1 MRPERD
7 PIPAGVVAKC
17 YDVLPVAKRSAAR
30 RGRTD
35 RSASP
40 KGEAAGGRQRVGV
53 RELRQNLSVHLRRV
67 IDGAVLEVTERGKPV
82 AVLGPLPEVATPLQ
96 RLILE
101 GRIVQLP
108 TRNLAD
114 LGPPLKI
121 PLKVPLSKILDE
133 LREDRI

>member
-1 MRPERD
+1 LTRGPRT
-7 PIPAGVVAKC
+7 G
-17 YDVLPVAKRSAAR
+17 R
-30 RGRTD
+30 RTSKTANGR
-35 RSASP
+35 
-40 KGEAAGGRQRVGV
+40 ERVGV

-67 IDGAVLEVTERGKPV
+67 TDGAVLEVTDRGRPV
-82 AVLGPLPEVATPLQ
+82 AMLAPLPEAATPLQ

-101 GRIVQLP
+101 GRVVQVA

-121 PLKVPLSKILDE
+121 ALRIPLSKVLEE

>member
-1 MRPERD
+1 MAKLPK
-7 PIPAGVVAKC
+7 PSVA
-17 YDVLPVAKRSAAR
+17 
-30 RGRTD
+30 RGARTD
-35 RSASP
+35 SQKSRTP
-40 KGEAAGGRQRVGV
+40 NGRERVGV

-67 IDGAVLEVTERGKPV
+67 TDGAVLEVTDRGRPV
-82 AVLGPLPEVATPLQ
+82 AMLAPLPEAATPLQ

-101 GRIVQLP
+101 GRVVQVA

-121 PLKVPLSKILDE
+121 ALRIPLSKVLEE

>member
-1 MRPERD
+1 M
-7 PIPAGVVAKC
+7 
-17 YDVLPVAKRSAAR
+17 
-30 RGRTD
+30 
-35 RSASP
+35 
-40 KGEAAGGRQRVGV
+40 GV

-67 IDGAVLEVTERGKPV
+67 TEDGAVLEVTDRGKPV
-82 AVLGPLPEVATPLQ
+82 AMLAPLPEAATPLQ

-101 GRIVQLP
+101 GRVVQVA

-121 PLKVPLSKILDE
+121 KVRVPLSKILDE